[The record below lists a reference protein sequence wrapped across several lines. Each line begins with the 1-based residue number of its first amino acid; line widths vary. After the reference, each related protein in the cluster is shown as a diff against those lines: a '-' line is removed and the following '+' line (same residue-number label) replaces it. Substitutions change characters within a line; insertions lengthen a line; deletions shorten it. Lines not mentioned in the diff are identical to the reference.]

1 MSELRAR
8 VNESLKSAMKA
19 GEKDRVAALRL
30 VTAAVKQFEVDKR
43 ETPDDA
49 VMLALLDKMVKQRR
63 ESIEQ
68 YASAGRDDLV
78 AKEQYELGIIQE
90 FLPTPLTDQE
100 IDALIDKTIAET
112 GASSVKDMGK
122 VMGRLK
128 SELTGR
134 ADMAAVSTRI
144 KARLTG

>member
-1 MSELRAR
+1 MSELRSR

-100 IDALIDKTIAET
+100 IDALIDKIIAET

-128 SELTGR
+128 PELTGR